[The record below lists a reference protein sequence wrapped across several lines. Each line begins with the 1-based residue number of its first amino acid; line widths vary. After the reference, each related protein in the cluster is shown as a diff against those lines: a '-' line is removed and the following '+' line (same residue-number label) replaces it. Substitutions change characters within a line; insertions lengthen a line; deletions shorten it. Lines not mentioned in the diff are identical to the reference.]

1 MNTPFLFKNTL
12 KLAFVASALFFTS
25 CTDEE
30 LPSELENTET
40 TPNEYSVT
48 VTPENENTEER
59 TIQFTA
65 LANSTTKVSVN
76 FTGTK
81 NMDRLYMTKNT
92 FSSNIG
98 PVPYFYELGNEA
110 ISKKKDGSIDLDG
123 DNRKSFNFA
132 FNLEAPTKANDVVQY
147 IIWTTTERGDFRDV
161 NNDNAVADDAYATI
175 TITAGTGFE
184 VTGIKEFTQTILA
197 APLGSGTSETFVSI
211 FNNQTYAINQGA
223 ETAAL
228 WDFGYF
234 YGNTTRASFYSASDF
249 PKVFLKDGAA
259 VNVATFSGASA
270 SELNKCYF
278 KLSDKTAAEFDAIS
292 TKADLDFIM
301 QSASERVQ
309 YLSKDKIVEFVDQ
322 YGNKGLIKVLKVE
335 GTNGSNGKITFTTK
349 VQVNAEPIKL

>member
-1 MNTPFLFKNTL
+1 MNTQFLFKNTL

-25 CTDEE
+25 CKIDDT
-30 LPSELENTET
+30 PSELENTDPT
-40 TPNEYSVT
+40 SNEYSVT

-76 FTGTK
+76 FTGIK

-98 PVPYFYELGNEA
+98 PEPYFYELGNEA

-132 FNLEAPTKANDVVQY
+132 FNLEAPTKTNDVVQY

-197 APLGSGTSETFVSI
+197 APLADGKSKTFVSV
-211 FNNQTYAINQGA
+211 FNNQTYAINEGA

-234 YGNTTRASFYSASDF
+234 YGASTSASFYSASDF

-278 KLSDKTAAEFDAIS
+278 KLSDKTATEFDAIS
-292 TKADLDFIM
+292 TKADLDFIT
-301 QSASERVQ
+301 QSTSERVQ
-309 YLSKDKIVEFVDQ
+309 GLFINAIVEFVDQ
-322 YGNKGLIKVLKVE
+322 YGNKGLIKITDIA
-335 GTNGSNGKITFTTK
+335 GTNGTSGKITFTTK